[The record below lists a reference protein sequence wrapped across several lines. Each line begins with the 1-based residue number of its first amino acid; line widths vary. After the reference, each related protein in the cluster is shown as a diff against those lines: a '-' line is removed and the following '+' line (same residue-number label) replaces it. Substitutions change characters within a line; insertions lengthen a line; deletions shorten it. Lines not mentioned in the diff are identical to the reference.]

1 MACFWLY
8 CTFTL
13 LTKDKAK
20 ISTGQ
25 LILRYLSSSHSAF
38 KDIPEL
44 FSRKYSLPIFH
55 QHELP
60 TIGKS
65 SSQRL

>member
-1 MACFWLY
+1 
-8 CTFTL
+8 L
-13 LTKDKAK
+13 LKQDKAK
-20 ISTGQ
+20 IHKRQ
-25 LILRYLSSSHSAF
+25 LILRYLSSSHSIF
-38 KDIPEL
+38 RDIPEL

-55 QHELP
+55 HHELS